1 MPALE
6 FLSSV
11 CRLCKSKAN
20 MWRMK
25 FETEAV
31 AKIEEHESAKVKL
44 QARLNEAESTM
55 ENLNN
60 KLVILEK
67 TKFSHEKNTEEAKY
81 RVNQSAAKHSQA
93 EKKVKVKH
101 FNQQNFFLKILS
113 MKILYFS
120 TL

>member
-1 MPALE
+1 MTASLI
-6 FLSSV
+6 FLGKV
-11 CRLCKSKAN
+11 GSKAN
-20 MWRMK
+20 MLRMK

-31 AKIEEHESAKVKL
+31 AKIEEHESARVKL

-60 KLVILEK
+60 KFIILEK

-101 FNQQNFFLKILS
+101 FNQQNFFLKKILS

-120 TL
+120 TP

>member
-1 MPALE
+1 MTASLI
-6 FLSSV
+6 FLGKV
-11 CRLCKSKAN
+11 GSKAN
-20 MWRMK
+20 MLRMK

-31 AKIEEHESAKVKL
+31 AKIEEHESARVKL

-60 KLVILEK
+60 KFVILEK

-93 EKKVKVKH
+93 EKKVKVKY
-101 FNQQNFFLKILS
+101 FNPGPASKAPSCRAALGGS
-113 MKILYFS
+113 RS
-120 TL
+120 C